1 MRPILVLDQKE
12 MLDEFTKF
20 YKKVRNYDVSIYN
33 RKGKTDRTIILVHG
47 WLGDASGLSLVA
59 DEISENFNIYLLDL
73 PGHGNSG
80 QFNYDKHSCD
90 LNMSLFLE
98 AVQAVVEEC
107 NSKPWLVGHSMGGA
121 VVQEYMTEN
130 SEKTQGA
137 ILVSTAA
144 DFRNIIPENIEE
156 FMIKEIVEVKF
167 IARLLS
173 DFFLNR
179 AFHDLQDPEDK
190 LIKKTMQEQL
200 LSTTFEVAICPY
212 KYIISKWSMRGR
224 EIQYNKP
231 VLIVVGKSDI
241 ITPKEKAKELHE
253 MYPLSKIVE
262 IEKGTHLLPLTH
274 HSALASNIDKF
285 IDENSQ

>member
-12 MLDEFTKF
+12 ILAKFTKF

-33 RKGKTDRTIILVHG
+33 REGKTDRTIILVHG

-59 DEISENFNIYLLDL
+59 DAISEKFNIYLLDL
-73 PGHGNSG
+73 PGHGDSG
-80 QFNYDKHSCD
+80 QFNYGKHSCD
-90 LNMSLFLE
+90 LDMSLFLE
-98 AVQAVVEEC
+98 AVQAVVEVS

-121 VVQEYMTEN
+121 VIQEYITKN
-130 SEKTQGA
+130 PEKTQGA

-144 DFRNIIPENIEE
+144 DFRNIIPEHIEE

-167 IARLLS
+167 VARLLS
-173 DFFLNR
+173 DFFLDR
-179 AFHDLQDPEDK
+179 AFRDLHDPEDK

-200 LSTTFEVAICPY
+200 LSTTLEAAICPF

-241 ITPKEKAKELHE
+241 VTPKEKAEELRE
-253 MYPLSKIVE
+253 MYPSSNMVE
-262 IEKGTHLLPLTH
+262 LENATHLLPLTH
-274 HSALASNIDKF
+274 HHELASIIDTF
-285 IDENSQ
+285 IDENS